1 MNRNLQDGE
10 YLERKTFNKRAC
22 IAMLKA
28 KFHDHFLFRL
38 KLDELTK
45 LAANV
50 GYEVVEEVVQ
60 TRHPTS
66 NLLFGKGKVREIKEL
81 MESQEINN
89 FIVYNHLSSKQFL
102 NLARELEANVMDRYD
117 LTLEIFEANASD
129 SLSLLQIRLARMKKE
144 TPLQKLRVSK
154 KYKEE
159 HASLM
164 GGGEY
169 AMHSTLKSFTKR
181 EASIKR
187 EIERM
192 LREKKM
198 QVMKRKE
205 EGAKIVNIGGYYN
218 SGKTTLFNRLTGA
231 EKPVSE
237 TPFTTLTAKY
247 KKWLKNGNV
256 LFVDTIG
263 FVIDLDPRLLT
274 SFEINLIDFQYADLQ
289 LFLVSANESP
299 DIVAL
304 KLSEGLNI
312 LETIPVQKQ
321 KIVVVLNKIDEANED
336 NLNQILD
343 MTRTIFNSG
352 SENRI
357 IPISAKTGENMEKL
371 SKCISKNL
379 RQ

>member
-1 MNRNLQDGE
+1 
-10 YLERKTFNKRAC
+10 
-22 IAMLKA
+22 MLKTDY
-28 KFHDHFLFRL
+28 HDHFLFRL

-45 LAANV
+45 FATNA
-50 GYEVVEEVVQ
+50 GYDVVEEVIQ

-66 NLLFGKGKVREIKEL
+66 NLLFGKGKVGEIKEL
-81 MESQEINN
+81 LDSLEIDN
-89 FIVYNHLSSKQFL
+89 FIVYNQLSSKQFL
-102 NLARELEANVMDRYD
+102 NLARELEVNVMDRYD

-159 HASLM
+159 HPFLM

-169 AMHSTLKSFTKR
+169 AMHSTLRSFTKQ

-231 EKPVSE
+231 DKPVSE

-247 KKWLKNGNV
+247 KKWLENGNV

-274 SFEINLIDFQYADLQ
+274 SFEINLIDFQYTDLQ
-289 LFLVSANESP
+289 LFLVSANEPP

-304 KLSEGLNI
+304 KLSEGLKI
-312 LETIPVQKQ
+312 LDAIPVQKQ
-321 KIVVVLNKIDEANED
+321 KTVVVLNKIDEAQGE
-336 NLNQILD
+336 NLEQILD
-343 MTRTIFNSG
+343 ITGTMFNSG
-352 SENRI
+352 SEDRI
-357 IPISAKTGENMEKL
+357 IPLSAKTGENMVKL
-371 SKCISKNL
+371 SEYISETL
-379 RQ
+379 LQ